1 MKELIKKYEGLR
13 LKAYLCPA
21 GIPTI
26 GYGTTYYPNG
36 KQVSVGDIITQEEAE
51 RYLDIYLQKEVWS
64 VFHRIKYELTDG
76 QKMAIASLV
85 YNVGRSA
92 FLSSKL
98 FIAIN
103 RKDLYGIFKEWDFG
117 VKSRLKGLVKRRAE
131 ELYLFTKDL

>member
-13 LKAYLCPA
+13 LEAYLCPA

-36 KQVSVGDIITQEEAE
+36 KQVAIGDTITQEKAD

-64 VFHRIKYELTDG
+64 VFNRIKYELTSD
-76 QKMAIASLV
+76 QKKAIASLV
-85 YNVGRSA
+85 YNVGRSS

-117 VKSRLKGLVKRRAE
+117 IKSRLKGLVKRRAE